1 MKLNRILRRPRSR
14 IYTGILLLDIVYV
27 SQASRLALSLRGATA
42 APREHFPSNPTTM
55 YFEQPDTPGGA
66 VAEASY
72 GAPMAAPPSATV
84 TGVDV

>member
-42 APREHFPSNPTTM
+42 APREHFPSNQTTIF
-55 YFEQPDTPGGA
+55 FEQPDMLGET
-66 VAEASY
+66 VAEAVY
-72 GAPMAAPPSATV
+72 RAPTVTPPSATA
-84 TGVDV
+84 TSVDV